1 MTGNSGVVS
10 YGGST
15 VVSQS
20 AVGHGATV
28 NLSADREKKT
38 PHGRRADVGV
48 ITVLSKEA
56 KAIYKVL
63 GLQRA
68 QSGDLPFFEGTVNV
82 RDTVTRVAAIRALSP
97 GQRSTVMAFDHLR
110 RHYNPAIVVLVGIG
124 GGIHTDIEIGD
135 VVVTPR
141 VVYYD
146 LRKETPDGQK
156 RRGEEREAPA
166 AIGHALNSFFID
178 YDESDSFQTT
188 DTHGITREHRVLT
201 GPIGSGEAVIAN
213 AESEI
218 IRYLKAFNDK
228 ILAVD
233 MEAGGLTQAFH
244 EQDGPQTVRGW
255 VVVRGISDDA
265 SPTKNDDYHDI
276 AAWHAA
282 TVLRSLLPYL
292 HLPTDRA

>member
-1 MTGNSGVVS
+1 MTGNSGVVN
-10 YGGST
+10 YGGSMEI
-15 VVSQS
+15 SQS

-28 NLSADREKKT
+28 NVSADRGQKAR
-38 PHGRRADVGV
+38 HGKRADVGV
-48 ITVLSKEA
+48 ITVLGKEA
-56 KAIYKVL
+56 KAVYEVL

-68 QSGDLPFFEGTVNV
+68 QGGDLPFFEGTVNV
-82 RDTVTRVAAIRALSP
+82 RDTVTRVAAIRTLSP

-110 RHYNPAIVVLVGIG
+110 RHYNPAVVVLVGIG
-124 GGIHTDIEIGD
+124 GGIHADIEIGD

-146 LRKETPDGQK
+146 LRKETSDGRR

-166 AIGHALNSFFID
+166 AIGHAVNSFFID
-178 YDESDSFQTT
+178 YDEPARFQTT
-188 DTHGITREHRVLT
+188 DNNDIMREYRALT
-201 GPIGSGEAVIAN
+201 GPIGSGEAVIAD

-218 IRYLKAFNDK
+218 IRYLKGFNDK

-244 EQDGPQTVRGW
+244 EQDGSQAVRGW

-265 SPTKNDDYHDI
+265 GPTKNDDYHDI
-276 AAWHAA
+276 AARHAA

-292 HLPTDRA
+292 RLPTDRT